1 MIILV
6 KIAENRKTAPK
17 TPLIAQ
23 EITDQIEG
31 INNVQSF
38 CSITWGHDPGLS
50 AKKTV
55 N

>member
-23 EITDQIEG
+23 EITDHTLKLKGLITFRVS
-31 INNVQSF
+31 VQ
-38 CSITWGHDPGLS
+38 
-50 AKKTV
+50 
-55 N
+55 